1 MPYVIYEKTTT
12 LSNIPILTP
21 IKNKVGDIIK
31 FKNKRIANCERI
43 YLQPSY
49 DNLLVIKKEV

>member
-1 MPYVIYEKTTT
+1 MPYIICEKSLVTDY
-12 LSNIPILTP
+12 NIFIP
-21 IKNKVGDIIK
+21 IKNKMGEIIK
-31 FKNKRIANCERI
+31 FKSKRIANEEKI